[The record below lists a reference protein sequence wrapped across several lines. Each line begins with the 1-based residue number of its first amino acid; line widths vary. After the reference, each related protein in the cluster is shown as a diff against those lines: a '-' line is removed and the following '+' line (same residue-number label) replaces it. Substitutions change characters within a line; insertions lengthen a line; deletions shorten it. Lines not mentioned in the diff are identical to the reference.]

1 MDGHSPRLVSS
12 YTKGSQPNHAARLTP
27 FSYICISDIGLC
39 GSVRNVVRNSRSAM
53 DRFSSRCL
61 KIAGLCFAVPG
72 TFRDGTYR
80 SRAFTWSWLSGAEWS
95 VPPYMSWPVHAIIN
109 TNIYICMN
117 NKIPTSHS
125 GEGHTNSNSS

>member
-1 MDGHSPRLVSS
+1 MAIPRGWFLV
-12 YTKGSQPNHAARLTP
+12 TPKRSQPNHAARLTP

-61 KIAGLCFAVPG
+61 KIAGLCFAVSG

-80 SRAFTWSWLSGAEWS
+80 PRAFTWSWLSGAEWS
-95 VPPYMSWPVHAIIN
+95 VPSVYVLARACYHQYP
-109 TNIYICMN
+109 NIYQ
-117 NKIPTSHS
+117 IPASRS
-125 GEGHTNSNSS
+125 GEGHTDSNSS